1 MIKGNESGSDSE
13 DDWVTRNE
21 DGEDLDLSVMTVNS
35 DRFNNNGG
43 TKEGQTMPV
52 GEQARILAEAVK
64 CVLGNVQ
71 QQPQQGLDA
80 LGPVLSRITDVLEMT
95 QKRDTELERE
105 REKRKRK
112 EAEGPVIL
120 EDPVVIIER
129 ELKIKDDSNAV
140 IDIEARS
147 LLGRN
152 PNAPPSEWWGGDK
165 KWPRVARPAVGALLD
180 IRHMCP
186 SHVAEEAV
194 LGYHDAQKFLELKH
208 FVNKNSGSLGKVQKQ
223 WEFMKDATNDQLVG
237 KHERNWSEIESV
249 QEAVEGVSIWICG
262 KTN

>member
-1 MIKGNESGSDSE
+1 MANLMIKGNGSGSDSE
-13 DDWVTRNE
+13 DDWTTRNE

-35 DRFNNNGG
+35 DRVNNNRGA
-43 TKEGQTMPV
+43 KEGQAIPV
-52 GEQARILAEAVK
+52 DEQARVLAEALK
-64 CVLGNVQ
+64 MM
-71 QQPQQGLDA
+71 QQPQQGLEA

-95 QKRDTELERE
+95 QKRDQDLEKE

-112 EAEGPVIL
+112 EAEGPVVL
-120 EDPVVIIER
+120 EDPVTTIEK
-129 ELKIKDDSNAV
+129 EIKIKDDSNTV
-140 IDIEARS
+140 IDVEARS

-194 LGYHDAQKFLELKH
+194 LSYHDSQKFLELKH

-223 WEFMKDATNDQLVG
+223 VTWHNGNGLSIKCCFCFQVG
-237 KHERNWSEIESV
+237 VHER
-249 QEAVEGVSIWICG
+249 CG
-262 KTN
+262 Q